1 MEDLKEV
8 NFVQTS
14 EIFGEKIVEKSLQ
27 LLSKKSIMEIIEE
40 KRGFLGRLEDSIFE
54 YLKA

>member
-14 EIFGEKIVEKSLQ
+14 EIFGEKIVEKSPQ

-40 KRGFLGRLEDSIFE
+40 KRGFSWKIRGLHI
-54 YLKA
+54 